1 METENAGQKA
11 EQSAGLNTGQSAQCM
26 GSADRKTERPDFSG
40 IRSALFDMD
49 GTMYDTERL
58 STEGWLYAAKE
69 FDVPLTVEKIFSFRG
84 QNKYINAECFE
95 EWFPDGPSYWDL
107 RKVRDEYY
115 FGSLENNGVPEK
127 KGLRELLM
135 YLREERKLRMAIVTG
150 TSRKDAERYWNK
162 TGILSFFDK
171 TLTGDQVK
179 VGKPDPQIYLLAA
192 EEMQTPPE
200 NCLVFED
207 SPNGIV
213 AAHRA
218 GCRSILVFDQDRDME
233 AAALSDH
240 YCDSLPEALEYLK
253 KAIW

>member
-1 METENAGQKA
+1 MATE
-11 EQSAGLNTGQSAQCM
+11 NTGQN
-26 GSADRKTERPDFSG
+26 TEQADFSR
-40 IRSALFDMD
+40 IRTALFDMD

-58 STEGWLYAAKE
+58 SMEAWLYAAEKL
-69 FDVPLTVEKIFSFRG
+69 DVPLTREKILSFRG
-84 QNKYINAECFE
+84 QNKYINAKRFE

-107 RKVRDEYY
+107 RKLRDEYY
-115 FGSLENNGVPEK
+115 FGVLEDRGVPEK
-127 KGLRELLM
+127 KGLRELLT

-150 TSRKDAERYWNK
+150 TSRKDAERYWNQ
-162 TGILSFFDK
+162 TGILSYFDK

-192 EEMQTPPE
+192 EEMQTPPGD
-200 NCLVFED
+200 CLVFED

-218 GCRSILVFDQDRDME
+218 GCCSILVFDQDRDME

-240 YCDSLPEALEYLK
+240 YCDSLTEALEYLE